1 MIENTIVQND
11 NYDLSSFCFSRC
23 GNIVSLSGTITPKK
37 DNSSWTRILNYVPTP
52 VNNGSNI
59 FNSFNEP
66 NIDKSASIKL
76 YVSLN
81 GEGVYVRGGKTGLGI
96 DFTFVYICI

>member
-1 MIENTIVQND
+1 MIESTIVQND
-11 NYDLSSFCFSRC
+11 NYNLGWFCSARY

-37 DNSSWTRILNYVPTP
+37 DNSSWTKILNYAPTP

-81 GEGVYVRGGKTGLGI
+81 GDGIYARGGKTGLGI